1 MAELFGNKE
10 LLILF
15 RILVAHLLAD
25 FLLQPGS
32 WIIERSIKK
41 VKSIYLYLH
50 VLVVGLLTYVL
61 LGDWTHAW
69 LPLFIMVTHLIID
82 LWKSYQ
88 KDTTV
93 YFTIDQLL
101 HLLMILIGWFVYLEA
116 VPAVPLLISQL
127 FNDLTLWALTMSY
140 IFIIWPTG
148 YFVAKATAHWRQE
161 IEEIDKN
168 ELAGLS
174 YAGKWIGRIERI
186 LILTFVIFNHYEAI
200 GFLIAAKS
208 IFRVNGI
215 KEKNDRK
222 EVEYILI
229 GTLLSFAMAI
239 VTGLIIRKLLENF
252 NTLPN

>member
-1 MAELFGNKE
+1 MGEFFDPIQ
-10 LLILF
+10 LLTLI
-15 RILVAHLLAD
+15 RILVAHLVAD
-25 FLLQPGS
+25 FLLQPNR
-32 WIIERSIKK
+32 WIISRYVKKIKS
-41 VKSIYLYLH
+41 VYLYLH
-50 VLVVGLLTYVL
+50 ALVVGILTYVFL
-61 LGDWTHAW
+61 ADWTHVG
-69 LPLFIMVTHLIID
+69 LPLFIMGTHLVID

-88 KDTTV
+88 KDTTL
-93 YFTIDQLL
+93 YFTIDQFL
-101 HLLMILIGWFVYLEA
+101 HLVMILGGWIIYIDAESS
-116 VPAVPLLISQL
+116 VPFLVADVFNNFLIW
-127 FNDLTLWALTMSY
+127 TLAMAY

-239 VTGLIIRKLLENF
+239 VTGLIIRKLLY
-252 NTLPN
+252 